1 MLSLAP
7 RLSLVSHG
15 RIDTRARAGLEPP
28 RRATAASVVTAAR
41 ATSPMGKK
49 RRADPSTSRAFE
61 VVEEGV
67 VPPLPPRHAPPP
79 ATSTATADAPAPA
92 PDDAPSKRARV
103 AGPPPMDGTD
113 DGRWNLAAVVRAS
126 FPDRFP
132 TIASAKKSVRR
143 GEVRV
148 SGEVRRPDYRPA
160 PGEPI
165 AVVQRTAASAKMNLE
180 DLPAN
185 LPRLRVAYED
195 AHAAIVVK
203 PEGIPTVG
211 NAERGNGWTAE
222 RMLPYFLTPTTGVDG
237 ALARPRPAHRLDAA
251 TGGLLVVA
259 KTRRALASLCLAFEN
274 RLPRKRYRALLC
286 GDAGTTAGT
295 TAGTNSGPDSGT
307 DAGGVVCGDEASS
320 PGIASTSHP
329 GASVI
334 TLPLS
339 GQPCETHWRPVAVV
353 PSERY
358 GALTLV
364 DMWPK
369 TGRTHQLR
377 RHASEA
383 LRRPIVGDARYTKG
397 ETKGGLDDSQGLFLW
412 AVELTLPARAMPW
425 REEEGG
431 KDAEGAGAGGDENE
445 LVGRRETVSAAEVGV
460 EEGDPDERWLRVRI
474 EDPEKFAARM
484 GGAIVER

>member
-15 RIDTRARAGLEPP
+15 RIDTRVRAGLEPP

-79 ATSTATADAPAPA
+79 ATATADAPAPAPA

-103 AGPPPMDGTD
+103 AGPPPRDGTE

-165 AVVQRTAASAKMNLE
+165 AVVQRTAASVKMNLE

-274 RLPRKRYRALLC
+274 RTPRKRYRALLC
-286 GDAGTTAGT
+286 GDAGTNA
-295 TAGTNSGPDSGT
+295 A
-307 DAGGVVCGDEASS
+307 DAVGGDDENASS
-320 PGIASTSHP
+320 PGNVSASHP

-339 GQPCETHWRPVAVV
+339 GQSCETHWRPVAVV

-431 KDAEGAGAGGDENE
+431 KDTAGAGAEGDENE
-445 LVGRRETVSAAEVGV
+445 LVGQRETVSAAEVGV

-474 EDPEKFAARM
+474 DDPEKFAARM
-484 GGAIVER
+484 GPGAIVER

>member
-1 MLSLAP
+1 MLSLSP
-7 RLSLVSHG
+7 RLSPVSHG
-15 RIDTRARAGLEPP
+15 RIDTRARAGLERPG
-28 RRATAASVVTAAR
+28 RATAAAVVTAAR

-49 RRADPSTSRAFE
+49 RRAVASSSRAFE

-67 VPPLPPRHAPPP
+67 VPPLPPLHEF
-79 ATSTATADAPAPA
+79 SSSIADGPAPD

-103 AGPPPMDGTD
+103 AGPPPKDGTE

-274 RLPRKRYRALLC
+274 RTPRKRYRALLC
-286 GDAGTTAGT
+286 GDAGTNAADAVGGDDENGRPRRGRSFVPGDSLYVASRRVRHNASALGT
-295 TAGTNSGPDSGT
+295 TVR
-307 DAGGVVCGDEASS
+307 DALAIGGCGSLGAIRRAHSRGHVAEDGSNASASS
-320 PGIASTSHP
+320 TRVGGASTSHRRRREVHQGRDQRRVGRFARFVP
-329 GASVI
+329 VGGGVEPSGARDAVARGGWRD
-334 TLPLS
+334 S
-339 GQPCETHWRPVAVV
+339 GGWRDPRRGRRRRR
-353 PSERY
+353 ER
-358 GALTLV
+358 
-364 DMWPK
+364 
-369 TGRTHQLR
+369 
-377 RHASEA
+377 
-383 LRRPIVGDARYTKG
+383 VGGFEGDGDR
-397 ETKGGLDDSQGLFLW
+397 GG
-412 AVELTLPARAMPW
+412 
-425 REEEGG
+425 
-431 KDAEGAGAGGDENE
+431 GGDEGGGS
-445 LVGRRETVSAAEVGV
+445 GRAVASRA
-460 EEGDPDERWLRVRI
+460 DR
-474 EDPEKFAARM
+474 
-484 GGAIVER
+484 

>member
-1 MLSLAP
+1 VRVEAVAERPHMLSLSP
-7 RLSLVSHG
+7 RLSPVSHG
-15 RIDTRARAGLEPP
+15 RIDTRARAGLERPG
-28 RRATAASVVTAAR
+28 RATAAAVVTAAR

-49 RRADPSTSRAFE
+49 RRAVASSSRAFE

-67 VPPLPPRHAPPP
+67 VPPLPPLHEF
-79 ATSTATADAPAPA
+79 SSSIADGPAPD

-103 AGPPPMDGTD
+103 AGPPPRDGTE

-222 RMLPYFLTPTTGVDG
+222 RMLPYFLTPATGVDG

-274 RLPRKRYRALLC
+274 RTPRKRYRALLC
-286 GDAGTTAGT
+286 GDAGTNA
-295 TAGTNSGPDSGT
+295 A
-307 DAGGVVCGDEASS
+307 DAVGGDDENASS
-320 PGIASTSHP
+320 PGNVSASHP

-339 GQPCETHWRPVAVV
+339 GQPCETHWRSVAVV

-397 ETKGGLDDSQGLFLW
+397 ETKGGLDDSRGLFLW
-412 AVELTLPARAMPW
+412 AVELNLPARAMPW
-425 REEEGG
+425 REEDGG
-431 KDAEGAGAGGDENE
+431 TAEDGGTRGGGAGAGANE
-445 LVGRRETVSAAEVGV
+445 LVGSRETVTAAEVGMK
-460 EEGDPDERWLRVRI
+460 EGDPDERWLRVRI
-474 EDPEKFAARM
+474 DDPEKFAARM